1 MVSFIEKDINTLHS
15 PYPSADVNYS
25 FTKNRVIR
33 TLDGIN
39 NDIKALFEETFI
51 GKVDNNGD
59 GRNVFKASVISYLLT
74 LQDMAAITEF
84 NSATDI
90 EVLAG
95 NEIDSVVVNLAVK
108 PVDSMEK
115 LYMTVYVN

>member
-1 MVSFIEKDINTLHS
+1 M
-15 PYPSADVNYS
+15 
-25 FTKNRVIR
+25 
-33 TLDGIN
+33 G
-39 NDIKALFEETFI
+39 
-51 GKVDNNGD
+51 
-59 GRNVFKASVISYLLT
+59 
-74 LQDMAAITEF
+74 AITEF

-115 LYMTVYVN
+115 LYMTVKIV